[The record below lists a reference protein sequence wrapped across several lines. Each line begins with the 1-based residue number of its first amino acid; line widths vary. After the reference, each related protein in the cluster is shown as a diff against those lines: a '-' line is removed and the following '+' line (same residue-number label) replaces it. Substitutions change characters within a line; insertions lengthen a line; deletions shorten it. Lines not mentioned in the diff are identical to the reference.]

1 MDPDPVK
8 VLLVEDDEDD
18 YLLTRDLLAQI
29 THARYALDWAASYD
43 DALTRIASN
52 HYDVWLL
59 DYRLGAQSGLDLLR
73 ETIKQGYGVPVILLT
88 GQGDREVDLQA
99 MQSGAVDYL
108 LKQEINTAL
117 LDRAIRYAIATK
129 RHEQERLQL
138 TLAQAAQTQAEA
150 ANHAKDEFLGIV
162 AHELRNPLN
171 AILTWVGVLQAP
183 GIAPDVVAKALA
195 AIERNV
201 KQQARIIEDLL
212 DITRIGQGALHIEKR
227 PIDLATVVNTAVS
240 TVRGSAAAKS
250 IALEV
255 TGEPALGP
263 VAADPDRLQQVVI
276 NLLSNSIKFTPK
288 RGRIEVRLERIEG
301 SGGPQAQI
309 TVADTGQGIDA
320 TFLPQVFD
328 HYRQAP
334 RSPAGRQEGLGIG
347 LAIVRSLVELHG
359 GTVRAESPG
368 EGLGATFIV
377 RLPLI
382 DKIS

>member
-1 MDPDPVK
+1 MNLIK

-18 YLLTRDLLAQI
+18 YLLTRDLLAEI
-29 THARYALDWAASYD
+29 GHVRYVLDWVPSYD
-43 DALTRIASN
+43 DALGRIAGD

-73 ETIKQGYGVPVILLT
+73 EAIKQGYGVPVILLT

-99 MQSGAVDYL
+99 MQFGAVDYL

-138 TLAQAAQTQAEA
+138 ALAQAAQTQAEN
-150 ANHAKDEFLGIV
+150 ANRAKDEFLGIV

-183 GIAPDVVAKALA
+183 GIAPDVVTKALA
-195 AIERNV
+195 SIERNV

-212 DITRIGQGALHIEKR
+212 DITRMGQGTLHIEKR

-263 VAADPDRLQQVVI
+263 VAADAGRLQQVVI
-276 NLLSNSIKFTPK
+276 NLLHNAIKFTPE
-288 RGRIEVRLERIEG
+288 RGRVEVRLDRIEG
-301 SGGPQAQI
+301 SAGPQAQI

-320 TFLPQVFD
+320 AFLPRVFD
-328 HYRQAP
+328 HYRQGQ
-334 RSPAGRQEGLGIG
+334 RSPAGKQEGLGIG

-377 RLPLI
+377 RLPLV
-382 DKIS
+382 DKIST